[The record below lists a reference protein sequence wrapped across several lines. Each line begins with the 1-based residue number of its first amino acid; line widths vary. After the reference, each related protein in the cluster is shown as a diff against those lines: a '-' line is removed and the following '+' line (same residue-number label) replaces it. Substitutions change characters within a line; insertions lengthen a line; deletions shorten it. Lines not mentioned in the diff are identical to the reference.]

1 MNYASSNA
9 TSDQFVDFSFCE
21 SKDIK
26 EFVSIRIDQLWG
38 NLGAAAATEEAE
50 LGKRAVLEEHLI
62 KTGATIS
69 IYDDYY
75 SNEVEEEGTGN
86 GGCGQLADEKQ
97 THAPLLFVTVQ
108 LFSAEIP
115 LSLPLQTK
123 YRRMTSSRRE
133 WFEWI
138 RFPAKYYELASDAR
152 IDIVLWE
159 MRGLWDVKRVGECT
173 INLFESDS
181 ELVQGTIRHPLALVN
196 ERHKRTTN
204 ATLASPSGTKQ
215 QKDLKYSRIFDVLRG
230 YEDGDVQHVDWLD
243 SLAMD
248 KIAEIETRE
257 RLQTDGLFIH
267 MTFPQFDFA
276 VVFGETALDD
286 PLLAQPENPKYCM
299 VFDPEM
305 YRDNPSESKHRRLL
319 RGYQSGPLDKEL
331 KPNAAI
337 RDRLNVILKYP
348 PGQELNDNEKNL
360 VWKFRFY
367 LSANK
372 HALTKFVKCVD
383 WKEQI
388 EAKQATAL
396 LSEWAEISID
406 DALELLS
413 ADFANSAVR
422 AYAISQLWKASDDEL
437 VLYLL
442 QLVQA
447 IRSEYLNAVAAQGIE
462 TSPTETANTVDA
474 WSRSVLAQESGL
486 ARFLTERALQSK
498 VLGNFFYWY
507 LRVEC
512 DDPNTG
518 RAYGKIIFHYINMLE
533 ETEEGRATKA
543 TYDRQTKL
551 VSELAL
557 ISNKIQALK
566 EPRQRKVEWLRSYLA
581 EPRNGLNSFEPLFLP
596 LDPNVEV
603 VGIQAENASVFKST
617 MMPLFLHFIKPDGE
631 LYPVIFKAG
640 DDMRQDQLVVQIITL
655 MDRLLRKENLD
666 LRLTPYHV
674 LATRAD
680 QGFSQFIPSQSLA
693 AILSEN
699 NNSILAYLRKTNP
712 DSDGPYGVAADVM
725 ETYVKSCAGYC
736 VITYLLG
743 VGDRHLDNLLLTP
756 QGHLF
761 HVDFG
766 YILGRDPKPF
776 PPPMKLCKEMVEAMG
791 GMDSLM
797 YQRFKSHCFVSF
809 SILRKSS
816 NLILNLFSLMAHSN
830 VPDIAVAPD
839 QVVEMVQDK
848 FRLDLSEEEAMRF
861 FQTLISDSV
870 KALFPQVIE
879 TIHKWAQYWRN

>member
-1 MNYASSNA
+1 MNYNSNGTA
-9 TSDQFVDFSFCE
+9 GEQFVDFSFCE

-26 EFVSIRIDQLWG
+26 EFVSIRIDCLWG
-38 NLGAAAATEEAE
+38 KQETKEPYSG
-50 LGKRAVLEEHLI
+50 RRVLEEHLRLNG
-62 KTGATIS
+62 TS
-69 IYDDYY
+69 INMFDD
-75 SNEVEEEGTGN
+75 EEYNDDDSPT
-86 GGCGQLADEKQ
+86 
-97 THAPLLFVTVQ
+97 TLLFVTVQ
-108 LFSAEIP
+108 LFSAGIP

-123 YRRMTSSRRE
+123 YSKMATQRRE
-133 WFEWI
+133 WYEWI
-138 RFPAKYYELASDAR
+138 RFPTKYFELAADAH
-152 IDIVLWE
+152 IDIVLWQ
-159 MRGLWDVKRVGECT
+159 MQGLWDVKQLGRCS

-181 ELVQGTIRHPLALVN
+181 ELIQGKQRRLLYPKHNNSKEDNSADDSTHEVKIKYNQLFG
-196 ERHKRTTN
+196 
-204 ATLASPSGTKQ
+204 TL
-215 QKDLKYSRIFDVLRG
+215 RNF
-230 YEDGDVQHVDWLD
+230 EDGDVQHVDWLD
-243 SLAMD
+243 ALAMD
-248 KIAEIETRE
+248 KIAEIEAKE
-257 RLQTDGLFIH
+257 QQQTESLYIH
-267 MTFPQFDFA
+267 VTFPQFNFS
-276 VVFGETALDD
+276 VVFGETKLDD
-286 PLLAQPENPKYCM
+286 PLLTQSEARKYCL

-319 RGYQSGPLDKEL
+319 RGYRSDILDREL

-337 RDRLNVILKYP
+337 RDQLNTILKYP
-348 PGQELNDNEKNL
+348 PGQELSDNEKNL

-367 LSANK
+367 LSTNK
-372 HALTKFVKCVD
+372 RALTKFVKCVD
-383 WKEQI
+383 WKEPI

-406 DALELLS
+406 DALELLG
-413 ADFANSAVR
+413 ADFTNHSVR
-422 AYAISQLWKASDDEL
+422 AYAVSQLRKASDDEL

-447 IRSEYLNAVAAQGIE
+447 IKSEYLNTVSTQGIE
-462 TSPTETANTVDA
+462 ASVPSAGVIDA
-474 WSRSVLAQESGL
+474 WSRSIFAHESNLAG
-486 ARFLTERALQSK
+486 FLVERAVRNK
-498 VLGNFFYWY
+498 ALGNFFYWY

-512 DDPNTG
+512 DDPKTG
-518 RAYGKIIFHYINMLE
+518 KAYGKIVFHYLNGLSD
-533 ETEEGRATKA
+533 TDEGLATKS
-543 TYDRQTKL
+543 TYERQNKL
-551 VSELAL
+551 IADLTRIANE
-557 ISNKIQALK
+557 IQALK

-581 EPRNGLNSFEPLFLP
+581 DPKNELNSFSRLLLP

-603 VGIQAENASVFKST
+603 VGIQAEKASVFKST

-640 DDMRQDQLVVQIITL
+640 DDMRQDQLVIQIITL

-674 LATRAD
+674 LSTRVD

-712 DSDGPYGVAADVM
+712 DPDGPYGVTADVM

-816 NLILNLFSLMAHSN
+816 NLILNLFSLMVHSN
-830 VPDIAVAPD
+830 IPDIAVAPD
-839 QVVEMVQDK
+839 QVVAMVQDR
-848 FRLDLSEEEAMRF
+848 FCLDLSEEEAMRF

>member
-1 MNYASSNA
+1 MNYTPNTAAN
-9 TSDQFVDFSFCE
+9 DQFVDFSFCE

-38 NLGAAAATEEAE
+38 NLLTGEANLE
-50 LGKRAVLEEHLI
+50 RRVLEEHLV
-62 KTGATIS
+62 KNGSTMS
-69 IYDDYY
+69 IYD
-75 SNEVEEEGTGN
+75 EEEVYRSEET
-86 GGCGQLADEKQ
+86 QDEKNK
-97 THAPLLFVTVQ
+97 HMPLLFVTVQ
-108 LFSAEIP
+108 LFSSEIP

-123 YRRMTSSRRE
+123 YHRMTSRQRE

-138 RFPAKYYELASDAR
+138 RFPTKYYELAADAR

-159 MRGLWDVKRVGECT
+159 MRGLWDVKRLGECNV
-173 INLFESDS
+173 NLFEPDS
-181 ELVQGTIRHPLALVN
+181 ELIQGMQRCLLVSGNSEHRRDSDALN
-196 ERHKRTTN
+196 K
-204 ATLASPSGTKQ
+204 KQ
-215 QKDLKYSRIFDVLRG
+215 QTSLKYNRIFNTLRKF
-230 YEDGDVQHVDWLD
+230 EDDDVQHVDWLD
-243 SLAMD
+243 SLAMN
-248 KIAEIETRE
+248 KIAEIETKE
-257 RLQTDGLFIH
+257 QLETNSLYIH

-286 PLLAQPENPKYCM
+286 PLLAQPENPKHCM

-337 RDRLNVILKYP
+337 RDQLNTILKYP
-348 PGQELNDNEKNL
+348 PGQDLNDNEKNL

-372 HALTKFVKCVD
+372 LALTKFVKCVD
-383 WKEQI
+383 WKEPI
-388 EAKQATAL
+388 EAKQATSL

-413 ADFANSAVR
+413 VDFANNAVR
-422 AYAISQLWKASDDEL
+422 AYAISQLRKASDDEL

-462 TSPTETANTVDA
+462 TSSTDISTAVDT

-486 ARFLTERALQSK
+486 ARFLSERALQNR

-518 RAYGKIIFHYINMLE
+518 RAYGKIIFHYINGLE
-533 ETEEGRATKA
+533 ETEEGRVTKA
-543 TYDRQTKL
+543 MYDRQTKL
-551 VSELAL
+551 ISELAL
-557 ISNKIQALK
+557 ISSKIQALK
-566 EPRQRKVEWLRSYLA
+566 EPRQRKVEWLRTYLA
-581 EPRNGLNSFEPLFLP
+581 EPRNGLGSFEPLFLP

-603 VGIQAENASVFKST
+603 VGIQAEKASVFKST
-617 MMPLFLHFIKPDGE
+617 MMPLFLHFVKPDGE

-640 DDMRQDQLVVQIITL
+640 DDMRQDQLVIQIITL

-699 NNSILAYLRKTNP
+699 NNSILAYLRKSNP
-712 DSDGPYGVAADVM
+712 DLEGPYGVASDVM

-830 VPDIAVAPD
+830 IPDIAVAPD